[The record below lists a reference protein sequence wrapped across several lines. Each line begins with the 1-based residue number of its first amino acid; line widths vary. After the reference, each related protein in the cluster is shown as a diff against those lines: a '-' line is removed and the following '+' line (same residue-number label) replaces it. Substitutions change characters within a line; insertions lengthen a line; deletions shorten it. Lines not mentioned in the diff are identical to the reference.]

1 MKDEFDVLISA
12 LEQGK
17 PAELAKV
24 YVHTLKKLVELER
37 KYNLTKIQKL
47 DFESRTALDKQEL
60 KLLQEDQSLRET
72 QERIAHS
79 KALLR
84 ACGFVMDALK
94 LQNAGRHQ
102 DESRDPS
109 ERKRT

>member
-24 YVHTLKKLVELER
+24 YVNTLKNLVELER
-37 KYNLTKIQKL
+37 KYNLTRIQRL

-60 KLLQEDQSLRET
+60 KLLQEDKSFRET
-72 QERIAHS
+72 SEKIAHS

-84 ACGFVMDALK
+84 ACGFVMEALR
-94 LQNAGRHQ
+94 LQNAGR
-102 DESRDPS
+102 
-109 ERKRT
+109 

>member
-17 PAELAKV
+17 PEELAKV
-24 YVHTLKKLVELER
+24 YVNTLKNLVELER
-37 KYNLTKIQKL
+37 KYNLTRIQRL

-60 KLLQEDQSLRET
+60 KLLQEDKSFRET
-72 QERIAHS
+72 SEKIAHS

-84 ACGFVMDALK
+84 ACGFVMDALR
-94 LQNAGRHQ
+94 LQNAGG
-102 DESRDPS
+102 
-109 ERKRT
+109 

>member
-17 PAELAKV
+17 PEELAKV
-24 YVHTLKKLVELER
+24 YVNTLKSLVELER
-37 KYNLTKIQKL
+37 KYNLTRIQRL

-60 KLLQEDQSLRET
+60 KLLQEDKSFRET
-72 QERIAHS
+72 SEKIAHS

-84 ACGFVMDALK
+84 ACGFVMDALR
-94 LQNAGRHQ
+94 LQNAGR
-102 DESRDPS
+102 
-109 ERKRT
+109 